1 MKVILLQDDKTL
13 GKKGDVVNAKEG
25 YARNF
30 LFPKKV
36 AIEATPANMKI
47 LENQRKL
54 QEQKEQEI
62 LAEAKKIEEELVKIT
77 IVIKTKT
84 GENGKLFGSI
94 TTKEI
99 AELLKET
106 HNIDIDKRK
115 LELEESIKSVG
126 NYTVKVKLH
135 AKVTAKLNVIV
146 TNANS

>member
-36 AIEATPANMKI
+36 AIEATPANMKV

-62 LAEAKKIEEELVKIT
+62 LAEAKKLEEELVKIT
-77 IVIKTKT
+77 LVIKTKS

-115 LELEESIKSVG
+115 LELEDNIKSVG

-135 AKVTAKLNVIV
+135 AKVVAKLNVIV
-146 TNANS
+146 TDK

>member
-36 AIEATPANMKI
+36 AIEATPANMKV
-47 LENQRKL
+47 LENQKKA
-54 QEQKEQEI
+54 QEQKEQEA
-62 LAEAKKIEEELVKIT
+62 LDEAKKLEEELAKIT

-99 AELLKET
+99 AELLKDN

-115 LELEESIKSVG
+115 LELEDSIKAVG
-126 NYTVKVKLH
+126 NYIAKVKLH
-135 AKVTAKLNVIV
+135 AKVTAKLNVII
-146 TNANS
+146 TNSNS

>member
-1 MKVILLQDDKTL
+1 MKVILLQDEKSL
-13 GKKGDVVNAKEG
+13 GKKGDVINAKEG

-30 LFPKKV
+30 LFPKKIAV
-36 AIEATPANMKI
+36 EATPANMKV
-47 LENQRKL
+47 LENQKKL

-62 LAEAKKIEEELVKIT
+62 LDEAKKLEEELLKIT
-77 IVIKTKT
+77 LVIKTKS

-106 HNIDIDKRK
+106 HSIDIDKRK
-115 LELEESIKSVG
+115 LELDDSIKALG

-135 AKVTAKLNVIV
+135 SKVTARLNVIV
-146 TNANS
+146 TNAN

>member
-13 GKKGDVVNAKEG
+13 GKKGQVVNAKEG

-30 LFPKKV
+30 LFPKKI
-36 AIEATPANMKI
+36 AIEATTANMKV
-47 LENQRKL
+47 LENQKKV

-62 LAEAKKIEEELVKIT
+62 LEEAKKLEEELMKIT
-77 IVIKTKT
+77 IVIKTKS

-115 LELEESIKSVG
+115 LELEDSIKSVG
-126 NYTVKVKLH
+126 TYAVKVKLH
-135 AKVTAKLNVIV
+135 SKVTAKLNVIV
-146 TNANS
+146 TDK

>member
-36 AIEATPANMKI
+36 AIEATPANMKV
-47 LENQRKL
+47 LENQKRV

-62 LAEAKKIEEELVKIT
+62 LAEAKKLEEELLKIT
-77 IVIKTKT
+77 LVIKTKT

-115 LELEESIKSVG
+115 LELEDSIKNLG

-135 AKVTAKLNVIV
+135 SKVVAKLNVIV
-146 TNANS
+146 TNSNS

>member
-13 GKKGDVVNAKEG
+13 GKKGEVVNAKEG

-36 AIEATPANMKI
+36 AIEATPANMKV
-47 LENQRKL
+47 LENQRKM

-62 LAEAKKIEEELVKIT
+62 LAEAKKLEEELVKIT
-77 IVIKTKT
+77 LVIKTKS

-115 LELEESIKSVG
+115 LELEDSIKSVG

-135 AKVTAKLNVIV
+135 AKVVAKLNVIV
-146 TNANS
+146 TDK